1 MIIIE
6 IISKIGACFA
16 KKIPEIL
23 TSIWGCSTSLTVF
36 IAVFFTGYEFMICM
50 ILFCILSDAFWG
62 IVVSVKHGGFVLSE
76 LGRNSVIKIAAY
88 ANAVFILIGIERII
102 GSDLHITTSI
112 ATMVICGVELWSISG
127 NILIIKPNFT
137 FFKLLRPA
145 LRGEIS
151 RKLGVPEDEVDKI
164 LDNQT
169 KN

>member
-1 MIIIE
+1 MIIE
-6 IISKIGACFA
+6 IISKIGICFA
-16 KKIPEIL
+16 KKMPEIL
-23 TSIWGCSTSLTVF
+23 TSIWGCSTSLFVF
-36 IAVFFTGYEFMICM
+36 AASFLTGYEFMIGI

-62 IVVSVKHGGFVLSE
+62 IVVSIKRGGFVLSE

-88 ANAVFILIGIERII
+88 ANAVFILIGIEKII
-102 GSDLHITTSI
+102 GSDLHITTSV
-112 ATMVICGVELWSISG
+112 ATMAICGVELWSISG
-127 NILIIKPNFT
+127 NILIIKPNFV

-151 RKLGVPEDEVDKI
+151 RKLGVPEENVDEI